1 MDSTLGIFGSQDTSN
16 IAGHGA
22 GETLWL
28 TVIMS
33 AAGVAIFLLVMV
45 FIALAW
51 RGRGGGRTWWIVG
64 GGVVFPVVV
73 IGALFVFSTFVLQ
86 SVAGPRP
93 PAHVIEVTGKKF
105 WWNVVYD
112 PEGRA
117 IRDANEVVLPLGE
130 PVEIRLKSSDVIH
143 SFWIPSIAGKMDMIP
158 GRVNTLTVTA
168 TREGRFRGQ
177 CAEFCGLAHPLMAF
191 EAVVIPPEEYEAF
204 LADLEG
210 DARDAVTPQERRGK
224 EVFETSGCIAC
235 HRVAGISD
243 ARIGPD
249 LTRLGQR
256 AALGAGM
263 WEMNTGNLAGW
274 IADVGDMKPGA
285 EMPSYNQLSGPDLRA
300 LVAWL
305 ESLT

>member
-1 MDSTLGIFGSQDTSN
+1 MESTLDTFGSQDTSN
-16 IAGHGA
+16 VAGFAA

-28 TVIMS
+28 TVLMS
-33 AAGVAIFLLVMV
+33 AAGVAIFVVVMV

-51 RGRGGGRTWWIVG
+51 RGRGGGQTWWIVG
-64 GGVVFPVVV
+64 GGVIFPVVV
-73 IGALFVFSTFVLQ
+73 IGTLFVTSTFVLRAI
-86 SVAGPRP
+86 AGPST
-93 PAHVIEVTGKKF
+93 PAHVIEVTGKQF
-105 WWNVVYD
+105 WWDVIYD

-117 IRDANEVVLPLGE
+117 LRDANEVVLPLGE
-130 PVEIRLKSSDVIH
+130 PVEIRLKSTDVIH
-143 SFWIPSIAGKMDMIP
+143 SFWVPSIAGKMDMIP

-191 EAVVIPPEEYEAF
+191 EAVVLPPEEYDAF
-204 LADLEG
+204 LADLDGE
-210 DARDAVTPQERRGK
+210 ARDAVTPQERRGA
-224 EVFETSGCIAC
+224 EVFQTSGCVAC
-235 HRVAGISD
+235 HRVQGISD

-249 LTRLGQR
+249 LTRVGGR